1 MLSVFLFSVRCSH
14 ESHQMI
20 PIQQLTQTTW
30 DVKKIF
36 QTAESFWFFFVCSPK
51 QSPSLWK
58 AYLCIAGH
66 REHLIQQTRI
76 EEAHVN
82 LCLTCKES
90 LCLWMVV
97 KLERVFPQ
105 EANASRYQQLEME
118 KLSKG
123 TRLEGVVQEE

>member
-1 MLSVFLFSVRCSH
+1 M
-14 ESHQMI
+14 
-20 PIQQLTQTTW
+20 
-30 DVKKIF
+30 
-36 QTAESFWFFFVCSPK
+36 
-51 QSPSLWK
+51 
-58 AYLCIAGH
+58 
-66 REHLIQQTRI
+66 
-76 EEAHVN
+76 N